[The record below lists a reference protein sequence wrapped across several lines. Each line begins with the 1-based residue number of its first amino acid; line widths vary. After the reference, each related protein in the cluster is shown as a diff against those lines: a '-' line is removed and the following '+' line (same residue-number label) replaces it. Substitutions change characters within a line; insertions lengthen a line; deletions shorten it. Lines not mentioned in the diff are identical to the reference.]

1 MATERARRFLD
12 EMIAERGESYADVS
26 RLIGRNQ
33 AYIQQF
39 IKRGT
44 PRRLGEQDR
53 RVIARYFGIAE
64 HLLGGMPVADELPIA
79 ARRPARAVN
88 LPRLALGPWAGT
100 GSLDQRAQISDVVAF
115 DRHWLRRMGC
125 EPDNITMIRV
135 DGEAMAPT
143 LRDGDEILVDT
154 SDNAS
159 RLRDGIYVLRLDGV
173 RMVKRIAIGPRRGTL
188 RISTDHPH
196 YPDWNEIEPALID
209 IVGRVLWVGRPL
221 Q

>member
-1 MATERARRFLD
+1 MATERARRILD

-53 RVIARYFGIAE
+53 RVIARYFGVAE
-64 HLLGGMPVADELPIA
+64 HLLGGMPVADELPTP
-79 ARRPARAVN
+79 ARRPARMVD
-88 LPRLALGPWAGT
+88 LPRLSLGASAGA
-100 GSLDQRAQISDVVAF
+100 GSLDQDEQIVDVVAF
-115 DRHWLRRMGC
+115 DRHWLRRMGF
-125 EPDNITMIRV
+125 ELGSITMIRV
-135 DGEAMAPT
+135 DGESMAPT
-143 LRDGDEILVDT
+143 LYDGDEILVDT
-154 SDNAS
+154 SDTAA

-173 RMVKRIAIGPRRGTL
+173 LMVKRIVIGPRRGSL
-188 RISTDHPH
+188 SILSDNPH
-196 YPDWNEIEPALID
+196 YPDWTEIEPALVH
-209 IVGRVLWVGRPL
+209 IVGRVLWVGRAL